1 MKRRLFLQSGALAG
15 AGLMAARA
23 PGFAQAGNASQNRA
37 GANRGLIFK
46 AVKGGASVTP
56 QQLAELKRLGFD
68 GIEGS
73 APGIEDAAALREMVA
88 AAGLRMHG
96 VVDSVHWKQRLSS
109 ADAAEREA
117 GRVALEQAL
126 RDARAVGGSSVLLV
140 VGKVTGDNETHDH
153 VRDRSIAEIRK
164 VLPVAGETG
173 VRILVE
179 TVWNGFCESP
189 ESFRDYLD
197 EIGSPW
203 VGAYF
208 DIGNM
213 QKFAPAPDWIRT
225 LGSRIVK
232 LDIKDWGAG
241 NGFCKLGEGDVDW
254 AGVRRAL
261 AEIRFTG
268 WATREGS
275 DGSLAETA
283 RLMDELLDL

>member
-241 NGFCKLGEGDVDW
+241 NGFCKLG
-254 AGVRRAL
+254 
-261 AEIRFTG
+261 
-268 WATREGS
+268 
-275 DGSLAETA
+275 
-283 RLMDELLDL
+283 